1 MRTDSIKRLVLASE
15 SSSRANVL
23 RNAGVVFS
31 RDPARIDETEITASM
46 IAAGAQPRDIAVTLA
61 ELKAKRVSG
70 RHPGAFCL
78 GADQVLELNGKL
90 FSKPVSKEEARQQL
104 YELRGNVHQLHTA
117 LVIVQDH
124 LEIWR
129 HVERARLW
137 MRSFS
142 EEFLEDYLNR
152 EGQDDGYTVGAY
164 RLEDVGV
171 QLFDRVQ
178 GDFFSIL
185 GLPLLPLLAFL
196 RVRGIAST

>member
-46 IAAGAQPRDIAVTLA
+46 IATGAPPQDIAATLA

-70 RHPGAFCL
+70 RHSGAFCL

-104 YELRGNVHQLHTA
+104 YELRGKVHQLHTA
-117 LVIVQDH
+117 LVIVEDH

-129 HVERARLW
+129 NVERARLW

-164 RLEDVGV
+164 RLEDVGI